1 MSFSSPR
8 PHPHRSY
15 SLRRSAVAA
24 TALLAAAACGPNGEP
39 PAREASAAETLDV
52 VGHADAELEAASSPD
67 SVPTVPMRPADRV
80 PGGHLL
86 LDAWHGDTRGRVVE
100 LYVQGE
106 RDGAGRMMWDDGH
119 HWLLVVRDGQRMA
132 RLVDAFVP
140 NGLVRFWVVTGA
152 RPEPTIVT
160 QIDSGSTGVETA
172 EWVWDAD
179 NEVWTSPSTVRVVG
193 NLVHRTEPSAL
204 Q

>member
-1 MSFSSPR
+1 MSYPSRR
-8 PHPHRSY
+8 P
-15 SLRRSAVAA
+15 A
-24 TALLAAAACGPNGEP
+24 TASLVITLLAATAACGPAGEP
-39 PAREASAAETLDV
+39 PAQEAAAAETPAAPGAAPAEAGV
-52 VGHADAELEAASSPD
+52 AADSI
-67 SVPTVPMRPADRV
+67 PTVPMREADRV

-119 HWLLVVRDGQRMA
+119 HWLLVVRDGQKMA

-140 NGLVRFWVVTGA
+140 NGLVRFWVVTGSG
-152 RPEPTIVT
+152 PEPTIVT
-160 QIDSGSTGVETA
+160 QIDSGSTGVETT
-172 EWVWDAD
+172 EWVWDGER
-179 NEVWTSPSTVRVVG
+179 EVWASPSSVRVVG
-193 NLVHRTEPSAL
+193 NLVHRTEPTAL